1 MVGCHSCAGESP
13 PSKIDAGFRRVLWIA
28 LAVNATMFV
37 AEIVASFLAG
47 SVSLQAD
54 ALDFFGDAAN
64 YGISLFVLAMGV
76 SARARAALFKGGTM
90 AAFGLWVIGNA
101 MYSAI
106 VGTVPEPFIM
116 GPIAIVALLA
126 NVTVAIMLYRHRNG
140 DSNRQSVWLCSRNDA
155 IGNVTVFL
163 AAAGVFAT
171 NTGWPDILVAV
182 VIAALNLS
190 AAWRVFVQARSE
202 LVTVGQVRPFHH
214 EAAE

>member
-1 MVGCHSCAGESP
+1 MVGCRSCVGESP
-13 PSKIDAGFRRVLWIA
+13 PSKIDAGFQRVLWIA
-28 LAVNATMFV
+28 LAVNATMFA

-64 YGISLFVLAMGV
+64 YGISLFVLGLSL

-101 MYSAI
+101 AYSAI

-116 GPIAIVALLA
+116 GPVAIIALLA

-155 IGNVTVFL
+155 IGNVAVFL

-202 LVTVGQVRPFHH
+202 LATVGHVRPFHH